1 MNKILILLL
10 LLFSH
15 IYAHQLRENYLKINY
30 NAKTQE
36 LNLNLEVETR
46 PFELVHEKLLDDSQ
60 NSIISFKELRNHQ
73 AYFFSYIQKHFLLLK
88 SNIPLSLEGATLTFH
103 RYKSQTYLTIEKKF
117 THIQLDDLVLRY
129 SIFFEI
135 EANHILLLH
144 LDDTRG
150 DYVLS
155 NKEREYM
162 FSSFHMTQL
171 QRVIIFVKTGFFH
184 ILDGIDHLLFIL
196 MILLPSVVKGV
207 RASRMEVLKIITTF
221 TVAHSLT
228 LFLSAAGILRVN
240 VTFIESSI
248 ALSIFIVSLLNYFG
262 DYKHVNK
269 KIVFLFGLLHGF
281 GFANVLEIAGLE
293 DTLSFAVAL
302 FGFNFGVELGQLL
315 VIALY
320 LPLLYTVSIF
330 KYKTISIKFIALAS
344 AFISSYWF
352 LQRVGLV

>member
-1 MNKILILLL
+1 MTKILILLL

-30 NAKTQE
+30 NTKTQE

-46 PFELVHEKLLDDSQ
+46 PFELLHEKLLDDSK
-60 NSIISFKELRNHQ
+60 NGIISFKELRNHQ
-73 AYFFSYIQKHFLLLK
+73 TYFFAYIQKHFLLFQ
-88 SNIPLSLEGATLTFH
+88 SNTPLSLKGATLTFH

-117 THIQLDDLVLRY
+117 TNVVLKDLLLHY

-135 EANHILLLH
+135 EANHILLIH

-155 NKEREYM
+155 NKERKYR
-162 FSSFHMTQL
+162 FSSFRMTQL
-171 QRVIIFVKTGFFH
+171 QRVIIFIKTGFFH
-184 ILDGIDHLLFIL
+184 ILDGTDHLLFIL
-196 MILLPSVVKGV
+196 MILLPSVVKGI
-207 RASRMEVLKIITTF
+207 RASSMDVLKIITTF

-228 LFLSAAGILRVN
+228 LFLSASGILRVN

-248 ALSIFIVSLLNYFG
+248 ALSILIVSLLNYFG

-281 GFANVLEIAGLE
+281 GFSNVLEIAGVS
-293 DTLSFAVAL
+293 DTLSFVVAL

-315 VIALY
+315 VISIY
-320 LPLLYTVSIF
+320 LPFLYSISLF
-330 KYKTISIKFIALAS
+330 KYKTIGIKVIALLS